1 MSAMFDVGCDLSEGV
16 SAVDVVRRAR
26 FWMGCRRPIEPRTRD
41 VGRDLGGRRNGDKE
55 CAIAGRS

>member
-41 VGRDLGGRRNGDKE
+41 VGRDLGGRRNGD
-55 CAIAGRS
+55 